1 MWMKEELTDLILDI
15 KLLGKSVVIIGGG
28 AEAYRKILSFL
39 DAGSKVLVVSND
51 FIDKIHVLHQLGK
64 VDLLESDITDAD
76 AFVNGLSPKPDVLV
90 AVTNNP
96 DLNGQLAKHAKA
108 AGCMV
113 YVLDNSAVSDFM
125 FPALAKIADVKIAV
139 TTGGKSP
146 SMARVL
152 RKRIE
157 KLITEEDL
165 LQIQLQ
171 NYIRP
176 ILKQQISEPKI
187 RKIILSEIL
196 EDSHI
201 KKLLKRDN
209 IADAKQFALDIA
221 ESYIDKNQSSD

>member
-1 MWMKEELTDLILDI
+1 MLMKEELTELILDI
-15 KLLGKSVVIIGGG
+15 NFLGKTVVIVGGG
-28 AEAYRKILSFL
+28 AEAYRKTLSFL
-39 DAGSKVLVVSND
+39 DAHSKVMVVNND
-51 FIDKIHVLHQLGK
+51 FIDNIRVLHQLGK
-64 VDLLESDITDAD
+64 VDLLESDIANAE
-76 AFVNGLSPKPDVLV
+76 AFVKGLSPKPDVLV

-96 DLNGQLAKHAKA
+96 DLNGQLGKHAKA

-113 YVLDNSAVSDFM
+113 YVLDNPAASDFV

-139 TTGGKSP
+139 STGGKSP

-157 KLITEEDL
+157 KMITEEDL

-196 EDSHI
+196 EDGHI
-201 KKLLKRDN
+201 KKLLKKN
-209 IADAKQFALDIA
+209 NFADAKQFALDIA
-221 ESYIDKNQSSD
+221 ESYMDKNQAPD